1 MNKFNIGDT
10 VNFQGI
16 ECTIIS
22 FAKHPTKKYTYAL
35 KSFSRDIHL
44 DSIWEI
50 NITLIKKQFPEI
62 NTFILP
68 KYEVL
73 DNNNNHIENMN
84 IIEINKLYKNL
95 SLRDDIK
102 FFVIID
108 DKQERIESSNEKIK
122 ELLSNLNNILNEF
135 I

>member
-1 MNKFNIGDT
+1 MLKNKKPNILSLDYET
-10 VNFQGI
+10 
-16 ECTIIS
+16 S
-22 FAKHPTKKYTYAL
+22 PAKGY
-35 KSFSRDIHL
+35 FFG
-44 DSIWEI
+44 SIWET
-50 NITLIKKQFPEI
+50 NIKLIEKQFPEI

>member
-10 VNFQGI
+10 VRFQGI
-16 ECTIIS
+16 ECIIRS
-22 FAKHPTKKYTYAL
+22 FAKHPTKKYTYEL
-35 KSFSRDIHL
+35 ESLSKDMHL

-50 NITLIKKQFPEI
+50 NINLIKKQFPEI
-62 NTFILP
+62 SNFILP

-73 DNNNNHIENMN
+73 DNNNNHVENMN

-95 SLRDDIK
+95 SLRDDINI
-102 FFVIID
+102 FVIID